1 MTEFAIPASRRGAT
15 GVDWRSLLISAST
28 AAAAGVVLWNVW
40 WWAGHEPG
48 AFKAGLKG
56 HGPDPYAWP
65 RLLALWAPAAHVLFA
80 LAYALLARWDPRG
93 ALRRHV
99 LADQVSLAL
108 VLPVLAALPI
118 VGVDGDWRTML
129 GIWFTLFIGAKTAI
143 LVGGLWRWLTS
154 HAVPAPRASIGIFL
168 GAFLPY
174 LFLGAHVVTAMSSTS
189 DEPYYLLVSHSLLHD
204 GDMDLANN
212 FATRDYLPFYW
223 GELPRDPRAIRLG
236 ADGQMFAR
244 LYQGLQP
251 VLLLPGYAA
260 GGRAGAVITM
270 NLFGAAALLFTF
282 RLALVSGASLRAA
295 FLAWLGAAFSLPFVT
310 YGASPFPE
318 ISGAF
323 FAAAA
328 AYLLWH
334 SRLTRAAA
342 VTASLCLVAM
352 VATKTRLFLL
362 APPIVLGFPR
372 RASWKSLALA
382 AGALGITAAV
392 ATAYDAFFLSGY
404 VVWQLRGRGVLGALG
419 WFLSWTLRA
428 PLEYRGHLG
437 LLFDQE
443 FGLLVTAPV
452 FALALAG
459 IVVAA
464 VDRRWRLLL
473 LTAGPF
479 FCTWY
484 YLGAAV
490 LGGIASRGL
499 SQWYGG
505 FSPPAR
511 FLVASLPLLAV
522 LAAPVLDR
530 LRGRLG
536 WAITA
541 ALFAITLACT
551 AVMSAWPAW
560 RFQGATG
567 RMELLLATFR
577 RTGLD
582 PGRFLPTFITP
593 GAGWESA
600 ALGLLVL
607 ILLAGYVLARGP
619 GRDAQA
625 STCLA
630 GGAAALLGAT
640 VLLGMAW
647 AHPTGRYPAVLGTG
661 RSGAEFWGRL
671 TVTTGSDPGPRE
683 RLVWAS
689 QRDGVLEL
697 APRLGPGHYRVV
709 VRAGAQAAD
718 SGPAL
723 VIQAGTDPPQHVVLE
738 SAVPPVWREAE
749 YPVEIQWP
757 GGRLPI
763 RLQLGQVSRQDPVR
777 LAYVDTIEIRR
788 LPP

>member
-1 MTEFAIPASRRGAT
+1 MSEL
-15 GVDWRSLLISAST
+15 GVPGSARPGGVGWRALLLSGST
-28 AAAAGVVLWNVW
+28 AAAAGLTLWNVW
-40 WWAGHEPG
+40 WLAGHEPG
-48 AFKAGLKG
+48 VFQAGLGG

-65 RLLALWAPAAHVLFA
+65 RLLALWAPAAHALFA
-80 LAYALLARWDPRG
+80 GAYVLLARWDP
-93 ALRRHV
+93 AHTLRRHFV
-99 LADQVSLAL
+99 ADQWSL
-108 VLPVLAALPI
+108 VLILPLLAGLLVAGDDGPWR
-118 VGVDGDWRTML
+118 VGL
-129 GIWFTLFIGAKTAI
+129 GIWFTLFIGVKTAI
-143 LVGGLWRWLTS
+143 LVGGLWRWLAS
-154 HAVPAPRASIGIFL
+154 HAVPAARASIGIFL

-189 DEPYYLLVSHSLLHD
+189 DEPYYLLVSHSLFHD

-212 FATRDYLPFYW
+212 FAGRDYLPFYW
-223 GELPRDPRAIRLG
+223 GALPRDSRAIRLG
-236 ADGQMFAR
+236 ADGAMFAR
-244 LYQGLQP
+244 LYQGFQP
-251 VLLLPGYAA
+251 ILLLPGYAA
-260 GGRAGAVITM
+260 AGRAGAVVTL
-270 NLFGAAALLFTF
+270 NLFGAAALLLTF
-282 RLALVSGASLRAA
+282 RFALASGASLRAA

-318 ISGAF
+318 VSGALF
-323 FAAAA
+323 ATAAAF
-328 AYLLWH
+328 LLWH
-334 SRLTRAAA
+334 PRLSRPAA
-342 VTASLCLVAM
+342 VSAALCLAVM
-352 VATKTRLFLL
+352 VAAKTRLFLL

-372 RASWKSLALA
+372 RATGKSLALA
-382 AGALGITAAV
+382 AGALGAMVALAA
-392 ATAYDAFFLSGY
+392 AYDTLFLSGY
-404 VVWQLRGRGVLGALG
+404 VVWVSRDGGVLRALG
-419 WFLSWTLRA
+419 WFLRWTFWA

-437 LLFDQE
+437 MLFDQE

-459 IVVAA
+459 IVVAVA
-464 VDRRWRLLL
+464 ERRWRLLL

-479 FCTWY
+479 VCTWY
-484 YLGAAV
+484 YLGAAA
-490 LGGIASRGL
+490 LGGIASRGV

-511 FLVASLPLLAV
+511 FLAASLPLLAV
-522 LAAPVLDR
+522 LAAPALDR

-541 ALFAITLACT
+541 ALFAITLVCT

-567 RMELLLATFR
+567 RMEPLLAVFR

-593 GAGWESA
+593 GAGWEWP

-607 ILLAGYVLARGP
+607 ILLAGYVLARAP
-619 GRDAQA
+619 GRDAPA
-625 STCLA
+625 GTWLT
-630 GGAAALLGAT
+630 GGAAALVVAT
-640 VLLGMAW
+640 LLLGMAW
-647 AHPTGRYPAVLGTG
+647 AHPTGLYPAVLGTG
-661 RSGAEFWGRL
+661 TSGAEFWGIL
-671 TVTTGSDPGPRE
+671 TISSGRDPGPRE

-689 QRDGVLEL
+689 QRPGVLEL
-697 APRLGPGHYRVV
+697 APRLPPGHYRVV

-723 VIQAGTDPPQHVVLE
+723 AIQVGTDPPQPVVLE
-738 SAVPPVWREAE
+738 RAAPPVWREGA
-749 YPVEIQWP
+749 YPVEIRWA

-763 RLQLGQVSRQDPVR
+763 RLSLGQVSRQDPVR

>member
-15 GVDWRSLLISAST
+15 GVDWRSLLISGST

-48 AFKAGLKG
+48 AFRAGLKG

-99 LADQVSLAL
+99 LADQVSLVL
-108 VLPVLAALPI
+108 VLPLLAALPI
-118 VGVDGDWRTML
+118 VGVDGDWRAML
-129 GIWFTLFIGAKTAI
+129 GIWFTLFIGVKTAI

-154 HAVPAPRASIGIFL
+154 HAVPAPRASVGIFL

-260 GGRAGAVITM
+260 AGRAGAVITM

-282 RLALVSGASLRAA
+282 RLALASGASLRAA

-323 FAAAA
+323 FATAA

-352 VATKTRLFLL
+352 VAAKTRLFLL

-372 RASWKSLALA
+372 RVSWKSLALA
-382 AGALGITAAV
+382 AGALGVTAAV

-404 VVWQLRGRGVLGALG
+404 VVWQSRGGGVLRCARLVPELDASGSSRVSGTSRAALRSGVRPARDGAGVRARARRDRRRGRRAAVAPPAAHGGAFRLHLVLPRGCRARRNRLARPLPVVWRLQPAGPVPRGQSAAPRGSRGTGARPSPRTAGLGHHRGTLCDHPRLHGRHVGLAGVALPG
-419 WFLSWTLRA
+419 RHRPDRA
-428 PLEYRGHLG
+428 P
-437 LLFDQE
+437 
-443 FGLLVTAPV
+443 A
-452 FALALAG
+452 
-459 IVVAA
+459 
-464 VDRRWRLLL
+464 
-473 LTAGPF
+473 
-479 FCTWY
+479 
-484 YLGAAV
+484 
-490 LGGIASRGL
+490 
-499 SQWYGG
+499 
-505 FSPPAR
+505 
-511 FLVASLPLLAV
+511 
-522 LAAPVLDR
+522 
-530 LRGRLG
+530 
-536 WAITA
+536 
-541 ALFAITLACT
+541 
-551 AVMSAWPAW
+551 
-560 RFQGATG
+560 
-567 RMELLLATFR
+567 
-577 RTGLD
+577 
-582 PGRFLPTFITP
+582 
-593 GAGWESA
+593 
-600 ALGLLVL
+600 
-607 ILLAGYVLARGP
+607 
-619 GRDAQA
+619 
-625 STCLA
+625 
-630 GGAAALLGAT
+630 
-640 VLLGMAW
+640 
-647 AHPTGRYPAVLGTG
+647 
-661 RSGAEFWGRL
+661 
-671 TVTTGSDPGPRE
+671 
-683 RLVWAS
+683 
-689 QRDGVLEL
+689 
-697 APRLGPGHYRVV
+697 
-709 VRAGAQAAD
+709 
-718 SGPAL
+718 
-723 VIQAGTDPPQHVVLE
+723 
-738 SAVPPVWREAE
+738 
-749 YPVEIQWP
+749 
-757 GGRLPI
+757 
-763 RLQLGQVSRQDPVR
+763 
-777 LAYVDTIEIRR
+777 RR
-788 LPP
+788 LPPHRPGSGALPPDLHHARCRVGVAGAGVARPDPARGVCAGPRTRAGRAGRHLPRGRRSGAARRDRSAGDGVGSPDRTLSRRPGNREEWSRVLGDC